1 MPSLTQ
7 LNPALKLR
15 VTHRKNCYAAVQRK
29 QYLER
34 VAANPDIELL
44 TERNGFAT
52 REKDAPE
59 ALAGRWGSPT
69 KRSRRRGACSAG
81 RRHVET
87 SSTP

>member
-34 VAANPDIELL
+34 VAGNPDIELL

-52 REKDAPE
+52 RE
-59 ALAGRWGSPT
+59 
-69 KRSRRRGACSAG
+69 
-81 RRHVET
+81 
-87 SSTP
+87 